1 MSKSNYEIYAE
12 KRQEEL
18 LKEKR
23 SLNHCIAWL
32 KGNKETHSEDY
43 MDAQIDLVASVFGL
57 ITEEIKRA
65 VEGKEYWCV

>member
-12 KRQEEL
+12 KRQKEL

-32 KGNKETHSEDY
+32 KGNKEIHSEDY
-43 MDAQIDLVASVFGL
+43 MDAQINLVASVFGL
-57 ITEEIKRA
+57 IPEEIKRA